1 MRNRE
6 EFLKLAS
13 LKQSTFK
20 VPSLDNYEIL
30 MRELTIAESDKFN
43 QVRDEDGINKAIIHA
58 CRCSCIEPEFFTNEE
73 LETLGRSGQNA
84 IMEIFSEIPL
94 VGKSK
99 KQREEYLKN
108 LKEISKAD
116 SKEKE
121 EVSEEDQEKK

>member
-43 QVRDEDGINKAIIHA
+43 QMRDEDGISKAIIHA
-58 CRCSCIEPEFFTNEE
+58 CRCSCIEPEFFTDEE

-116 SKEKE
+116 SKEE
-121 EVSEEDQEKK
+121 ASEEDKEKK